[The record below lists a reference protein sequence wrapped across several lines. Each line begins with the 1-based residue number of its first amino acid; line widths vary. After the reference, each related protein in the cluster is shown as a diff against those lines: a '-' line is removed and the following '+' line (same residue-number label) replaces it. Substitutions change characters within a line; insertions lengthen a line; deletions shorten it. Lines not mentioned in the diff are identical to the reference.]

1 MEKPGNYPMKSKD
14 NSNFYFAALKS
25 ENQEEYFK

>member
-1 MEKPGNYPMKSKD
+1 MAHSENYPD
-14 NSNFYFAALKS
+14 NNSRQSNFYFAALNS

>member
-1 MEKPGNYPMKSKD
+1 MARPENYPEYNRHQD
-14 NSNFYFAALKS
+14 FYFAALNS